1 MIIVCPWPIIASWL
15 MFHEEGTTTH
25 LHIGTFYKN
34 KAWCCLHLPFLIL
47 DVCLVRIYFV
57 FQLNIQH
64 CFNESFVASG
74 NLHSSHLLLSIKRI
88 YYQSKLWFRCTQTCF
103 KLQMSYFYDSHE
115 FKTWWNYS
123 IIIITSYP
131 QVRSI
136 VFRKYVTQ
144 TSFTFICRNL
154 WRSFC
159 FNYN

>member
-1 MIIVCPWPIIASWL
+1 MIIHNNVQMIIVCPWPIIASWL

-25 LHIGTFYKN
+25 LHRGTFYKN

-103 KLQMSYFYDSHE
+103 KLQMSYPYDSHE
-115 FKTWWNYS
+115 FKTTASN
-123 IIIITSYP
+123 
-131 QVRSI
+131 
-136 VFRKYVTQ
+136 
-144 TSFTFICRNL
+144 
-154 WRSFC
+154 
-159 FNYN
+159 